1 MADFEVRNNRHGQP
15 DRLRVRVRKTGF
27 VTQSRLY
34 DFSDGSPIIPK
45 EALRWAA
52 RIESEMADLGM
63 HRKEPPTPPPEAKLS
78 IAQAL
83 DRYETDLI
91 IRNGDVG
98 NASRARK
105 HLPDNLLNT
114 AVADLTVADLQAWR
128 NSLVGSLAPATI
140 NRVMTQL
147 KAALNLAADADE
159 GRTIRSRAPWEIG
172 LSSLA
177 DAEEARNVVIN
188 DAVIAALIGAAY
200 TESTAFGLF
209 IEVAA
214 VTGSRASQIAAL
226 KVDDLQASGEPRLM
240 MPTSKK
246 GRGVK
251 AVRRQP
257 IPIPMSLA
265 EKLRFAS
272 HGRPGAAVLLPK
284 SSGGAFITSND
295 HVRPWN
301 RIRKAANLKPE
312 AIAPYVLEEI
322 TLYALRHSSIVR
334 QILRG
339 VPLRVVAALHDT
351 SVAMIERNYSRYIAG
366 QADAIARAA
375 LPSFPV
381 VQVPAASPHY
391 RPHQDSQCPH
401 GHSYAEFP
409 PYIAKSGSIACA
421 ECARQ
426 RTRRNK
432 AAKRTFND
440 TSPVGDEPRPAPV
453 RRGSTP
459 AL

>member
-27 VTQSRLY
+27 ETQSRLY
-34 DFSDGSPIIPK
+34 DFIGWNPDGSPIIPK
-45 EALRWAA
+45 EAARWAA
-52 RIESEMADLGM
+52 RIESEMTDLGM
-63 HRKEPPTPPPEAKLS
+63 HRRAPPAPPPEAKLS
-78 IAQAL
+78 VAQAL
-83 DRYETDLI
+83 DRYEADLT
-91 IRNGDVG
+91 IRNGDTG

-105 HLPDNLLNT
+105 HLPESLLNT
-114 AVADLTVADLQAWR
+114 AVADLTVGDLQAWR

-140 NRVMTQL
+140 NRVMTPL

-177 DAEEARNVVIN
+177 DAEEARNVVVN
-188 DAVIAALIGAAY
+188 DAVIAALISAAY
-200 TESTAFGLF
+200 AESTAFGLF
-209 IEVAA
+209 VEVAA
-214 VTGSRASQIAAL
+214 VTGSRASQIAGMT
-226 KVDDLQASGEPRLM
+226 VDDLQASGEPRLM

-251 AVRRQP
+251 VVRRQP
-257 IPIPMSLA
+257 IPIPVALA
-265 EKLRFAS
+265 EKLRLAS
-272 HGRPGAAVLLPK
+272 HGRSGTAPLLPK
-284 SSGGAFITSND
+284 PGGGAFSTSND

-312 AIAPYVLEEI
+312 AIAPYALEDI

-381 VQVPAASPHY
+381 TQVPAAIPHS
-391 RPHQDSQCPH
+391 RPPQGGQCPH
-401 GHSYAEFP
+401 GHSYAEFS
-409 PYIAKSGSIACA
+409 PYIAKSGSIVCA
-421 ECARQ
+421 ECARL

-432 AAKRTFND
+432 AAKRA
-440 TSPVGDEPRPAPV
+440 SPVTDLGAASTNQ
-453 RRGSTP
+453 RR
-459 AL
+459 

>member
-1 MADFEVRNNRHGQP
+1 M
-15 DRLRVRVRKTGF
+15 T
-27 VTQSRLY
+27 
-34 DFSDGSPIIPK
+34 
-45 EALRWAA
+45 
-52 RIESEMADLGM
+52 DLGI
-63 HRKEPPTPPPEAKLS
+63 HRKASPAPPPEAKLS
-78 IAQAL
+78 VAQAL
-83 DRYETDLI
+83 DRYEADLT
-91 IRNGDVG
+91 IRKGDTG

-105 HLPDNLLNT
+105 HLPESLRST
-114 AVADLTVADLQAWR
+114 AVADLTVADLQTWR
-128 NSLVGSLAPATI
+128 NSLVGNLAPATI
-140 NRVMTQL
+140 NRVMTPL

-159 GRTIRSRAPWEIG
+159 GRSIRSRASWEIG
-172 LSSLA
+172 LSALA

-188 DAVIAALIGAAY
+188 DAVIAALISAAY
-200 TESTAFGLF
+200 AENTAFGLF
-209 IEVAA
+209 VEVAA

-226 KVDDLQASGEPRLM
+226 AVDDLQATGEPRLM

-251 AVRRQP
+251 VVRRQP
-257 IPIPMSLA
+257 IPIPVALA
-265 EKLRFAS
+265 EKLRLAS
-272 HGRPGAAVLLPK
+272 HGRTGAAPLLPK
-284 SSGGAFITSND
+284 PGGGAFATSND

-312 AIAPYVLEEI
+312 AIAPYALEDI

-375 LPSFPV
+375 LPTFPV
-381 VQVPAASPHY
+381 TQVPAMAPHS
-391 RPHQDSQCPH
+391 RPPQDGQCPH

-409 PYIAKSGSIACA
+409 PYIAKSGSIVCA
-421 ECARQ
+421 ECARL

-432 AAKRTFND
+432 AAKRAVSATAPKTADSFEMD
-440 TSPVGDEPRPAPV
+440 SLVHIGRRLPDERSRLSCSPSGDQSKPLASQQAVPVPTILPRHQ
-453 RRGSTP
+453 RR
-459 AL
+459 